1 MPGARSPEIASHR
14 ECRRPDPDERL
25 FVGRHNVPAKRAA
38 HKKQA
43 APKKSKRAP
52 LASATP
58 ALPVLALAIT
68 AVASLSAAALGTAQ
82 ADAVDDS
89 APSKPAYGVFSAG
102 RPAVDADHKAFGPSS
117 RDLAREAL
125 ERTPRPKS
133 AGIATAPSD
142 ADDEFAD
149 RKVLSSGECEASFYN
164 TGAITANG
172 EPFDTSKLTAAHKTL
187 PFNTMVRVTNK
198 ANDKSVVVRINDR
211 GPYIAGRC
219 IDLTPPG
226 MQRIAGAAGTAD
238 VEYEVLGRK

>member
-1 MPGARSPEIASHR
+1 M
-14 ECRRPDPDERL
+14 
-25 FVGRHNVPAKRAA
+25 GRHTAPAKRAA
-38 HKKQA
+38 HKKDA

-52 LASATP
+52 LFSATP
-58 ALPVLALAIT
+58 ALPVLALAVT
-68 AVASLSAAALGTAQ
+68 GVASLSAAALGTAQ
-82 ADAVDDS
+82 AAAVDTT
-89 APSKPAYGVFSAG
+89 APTKPATSVFSAG
-102 RPAVDADHKAFGPSS
+102 RPAVDADHNGFGPSS

-125 ERTPRPKS
+125 ERTPQPRS

-149 RKVLSSGECEASFYN
+149 RKVLSTGECEASYYD

-187 PFNTMVRVTNK
+187 PFGTMVRVTNK

-219 IDLTPPG
+219 LDLTPPG
-226 MQRIAGAAGTAD
+226 MRQIAGAAGTAD
-238 VEYEVLGRK
+238 VEYEVLGKK